1 MMITQILIHK
11 VCGGVMNFSSLSAS
25 IRHRIPDVL
34 LTLALCYAPQ
44 TFAGEV
50 ILDTTSRENSENSGP
65 IQINEKNN
73 LALHD
78 AIRLML
84 QFNPELASFS
94 KEIRALE
101 GIKIQAGKFRNPE
114 LDVESEDV
122 NARPN
127 TPAAQFTT
135 IRFSQLI
142 ELGGKRSARVNAAS
156 IGQELADRNYESKRL
171 ELIARVANV
180 FTKVLAGQERLQL
193 AEESI
198 QLANKVVDSAAKR
211 VEAGKAPPIEET
223 KAKVAFSTASIV
235 LEQTRRELT
244 ATRKQLS
251 LLWGNNSPQFEKVL
265 GNLESRVEIPSF
277 EVLEQ
282 RLGRNPI
289 ALHSIKNIEQ
299 HKALV
304 EIEKLRR
311 IPDITVGAGVRR
323 YTRADETTAI
333 VNVSIPIP
341 LFDLNQGNL
350 QAANQRVGKAI
361 DEQAATDL
369 QLRSELTRFYES
381 LSAAQNEINILYDD
395 VLPGAKSSFDIANK
409 GYELGRFSFLE
420 MLDAQRT
427 LFQNQ
432 ILYVRAL
439 TNYHRLINEI
449 ERLTATPINHVEDQ
463 SISTTD
469 KDLEG

>member
-1 MMITQILIHK
+1 
-11 VCGGVMNFSSLSAS
+11 MNLSFLS
-25 IRHRIPDVL
+25 VIIRHRIPDLL
-34 LTLALCYAPQ
+34 LTLALSCASQVLAEETAPN
-44 TFAGEV
+44 TPSGED
-50 ILDTTSRENSENSGP
+50 LERSGP
-65 IQINEKNN
+65 SSQINEKND
-73 LALHD
+73 LALRD
-78 AIRLML
+78 AIHLML
-84 QFNPELASFS
+84 QNNPELASFS
-94 KEIRALE
+94 KEVRALE

-114 LDVESEDV
+114 LDIESEDI

-142 ELGGKRSARVNAAS
+142 ELGGKRSARINAAS
-156 IGQELADRNYESKRL
+156 ISQELADRNYESKRL
-171 ELIARVANV
+171 ELIARVANI
-180 FTKVLAGQERLQL
+180 FTKVLAGQERLLL

-198 QLANKVVDSAAKR
+198 LLANKVVNSAAKR
-211 VEAGKAPPIEET
+211 VAAGKAPPIEET
-223 KAKVAFSTASIV
+223 KARVAFSTTSIV

-251 LLWGNNSPQFEKVL
+251 LLWGNPSPQFGKVL
-265 GNLESRVEIPSF
+265 GNLESRVEIPGF

-282 RLGRNPI
+282 RLEKNPI

-361 DEQAATDL
+361 DERAATNL
-369 QLRSELTRFYES
+369 ELRSKLTRAYEA
-381 LSAAQNEINILYDD
+381 LSAAQNEISILHDD
-395 VLPGAKSSFDIANK
+395 VLPGAKSAFDIANK

-420 MLDAQRT
+420 VLDAQRT
-427 LFQNQ
+427 LFQNKV
-432 ILYVRAL
+432 LYIRAL

-449 ERLTATPINHVEDQ
+449 ERLIASPIDRVEDPLM
-463 SISTTD
+463 SIGSN
-469 KDLEG
+469 KNHEG

>member
-1 MMITQILIHK
+1 
-11 VCGGVMNFSSLSAS
+11 MNLSFLS
-25 IRHRIPDVL
+25 VIIRHRIPDLL
-34 LTLALCYAPQ
+34 LTMALSCASQVVAEETALNTP
-44 TFAGEV
+44 
-50 ILDTTSRENSENSGP
+50 SKENQERSGP
-65 IQINEKNN
+65 SQINEKND
-73 LALHD
+73 LALRD

-84 QFNPELASFS
+84 QNNPELASFS
-94 KEIRALE
+94 KEVRALE

-114 LDVESEDV
+114 LDVESEDI

-142 ELGGKRSARVNAAS
+142 ELGGKRTARINAAS
-156 IGQELADRNYESKRL
+156 ISQELADKNYESKRL
-171 ELIARVANV
+171 ELIARVANI
-180 FTKVLAGQERLQL
+180 FTKILAGQERLRL

-198 QLANKVVDSAAKR
+198 QLANKVVNSAAKR

-223 KAKVAFSTASIV
+223 KARVAFSTTSIV

-251 LLWGNNSPQFEKVL
+251 LLWGNPSPQFGRVL

-282 RLGRNPI
+282 RLDKNPVV
-289 ALHSIKNIEQ
+289 LHSIKNIEQ

-323 YTRADETTAI
+323 YTRADETTAL

-341 LFDLNQGNL
+341 LFDFNQGNL

-369 QLRSELTRFYES
+369 QLRSELTKAYEA
-381 LSAAQNEINILYDD
+381 LSAAQNEINILHDD
-395 VLPGAKSSFDIANK
+395 ILPGAKSSFDIANK

-427 LFQNQ
+427 LFHNQ

-439 TNYHRLINEI
+439 TNYHHLINEI
-449 ERLTATPINHVEDQ
+449 ERLIASPIDHVEDQ
-463 SISTTD
+463 SINIDD
-469 KDLEG
+469 KDHEG

>member
-1 MMITQILIHK
+1 
-11 VCGGVMNFSSLSAS
+11 MNLSLLPTI
-25 IRHRIPDVL
+25 IRRRVPYVL
-34 LTLALCYAPQ
+34 LTLALSCAPQ
-44 TFAGEV
+44 IFAEETV
-50 ILDTTSRENSENSGP
+50 LNTPSKENLEHPSPS
-65 IQINEKNN
+65 QINEKND
-73 LALHD
+73 LSLRD
-78 AIRLML
+78 AIHLML
-84 QFNPELASFS
+84 QKNPELASFS
-94 KEIRALE
+94 KEVRALE

-114 LDVESEDV
+114 LAVESEDI
-122 NARPN
+122 NANTRPN
-127 TPAAQFTT
+127 TRAAQFTT

-142 ELGGKRSARVNAAS
+142 ELGGKRSARINAAS

-171 ELIARVANV
+171 ELIARVANI
-180 FTKVLAGQERLQL
+180 FTKVLAGQERLKLAEETIQL
-193 AEESI
+193 AE
-198 QLANKVVDSAAKR
+198 KVVNSAAKR

-223 KAKVAFSTASIV
+223 KARVAFSTTSIE
-235 LEQTRRELT
+235 LEQTRRELK

-251 LLWGNNSPQFEKVL
+251 LLWGNHSPQFGRVL

-277 EVLEQ
+277 EELEQ
-282 RLGRNPI
+282 RLDKNPVT
-289 ALHSIKNIEQ
+289 LHSIKNIEQ
-299 HKALV
+299 HKALA

-323 YTRADETTAI
+323 YTQVDETTAI

-341 LFDLNQGNL
+341 LFDFNQGNL

-369 QLRSELTRFYES
+369 QLRSELTKAYES
-381 LSAAQNEINILYDD
+381 LSAAQNEISILHDD
-395 VLPGAKSSFDIANK
+395 VLPGAKSTFGIANK

-439 TNYHRLINEI
+439 TNYHLLINEI
-449 ERLTATPINHVEDQ
+449 ERLVASPIDHVEDQ
-463 SISTTD
+463 SININD
-469 KDLEG
+469 RDNEG

>member
-1 MMITQILIHK
+1 
-11 VCGGVMNFSSLSAS
+11 MNLSFLS
-25 IRHRIPDVL
+25 VTIRHRVPDLL
-34 LTLALCYAPQ
+34 LTLALSCASQ
-44 TFAGEV
+44 VFAEETA
-50 ILDTTSRENSENSGP
+50 LNTPSKENLERPDPSH
-65 IQINEKNN
+65 INEKNN
-73 LALHD
+73 LALRD
-78 AIRLML
+78 AIHLML
-84 QFNPELASFS
+84 QNNPELASFS
-94 KEIRALE
+94 KEVRALE
-101 GIKIQAGKFRNPE
+101 GIIIQAGKFRNPE
-114 LDVESEDV
+114 LDVESEDI

-142 ELGGKRSARVNAAS
+142 EIGGKRSARINAAS
-156 IGQELADRNYESKRL
+156 ISQELADRNYESKRL
-171 ELIARVANV
+171 ELIARVANI

-193 AEESI
+193 AEKSL
-198 QLANKVVDSAAKR
+198 QLADKVVSSAAKR
-211 VEAGKAPPIEET
+211 VKSGKAPPIEET
-223 KAKVAFSTASIV
+223 KARIAFSTTSIE

-251 LLWGNNSPQFEKVL
+251 LLWGNPSPQFGRVL
-265 GNLESRVEIPSF
+265 GNIESRVEIPSF
-277 EVLEQ
+277 DVLEQ
-282 RLGRNPI
+282 RLDKNPI
-289 ALHSIKNIEQ
+289 TLHSIKNIEQ

-341 LFDLNQGNL
+341 LFDFNQGNL

-369 QLRSELTRFYES
+369 QLRSELITAYES
-381 LSAAQNEINILYDD
+381 LLAAQNEISVLHDD
-395 VLPGAKSSFDIANK
+395 ILPGAKSSFDIANK

-439 TNYHRLINEI
+439 TNYHHLINEI
-449 ERLTATPINHVEDQ
+449 ERLTASPISHVEDQ
-463 SISTTD
+463 SININN
-469 KDLEG
+469 KDHEG

>member
-1 MMITQILIHK
+1 
-11 VCGGVMNFSSLSAS
+11 MNFSSLSAS
-25 IRHRIPDVL
+25 IRHQIPDVL
-34 LTLALCYAPQ
+34 LTLALSCAPQ
-44 TFAGEV
+44 IYAGE
-50 ILDTTSRENSENSGP
+50 IIHDTTSRVNLENAAP
-65 IQINEKNN
+65 PQINKKDN
-73 LALHD
+73 LTLHD
-78 AIRLML
+78 AIHLML
-84 QFNPELASFS
+84 RFNPELASFS
-94 KEIRALE
+94 KEVRALE
-101 GIKIQAGKFRNPE
+101 GIRIQAGKFRNPE
-114 LDVESEDV
+114 LDVESEDI

-142 ELGGKRSARVNAAS
+142 ELGGKRSARINAAS
-156 IGQELADRNYESKRL
+156 IGQELANRNYESKRL
-171 ELIARVANV
+171 ELISRVANV
-180 FTKVLAGQERLQL
+180 FTEVLAGQKRLQL

-198 QLANKVVDSAAKR
+198 QLANKVVNSAAKR

-223 KAKVAFSTASIV
+223 KARVAFSTANIV

-244 ATRKQLS
+244 SSRKQLS
-251 LLWGNNSPQFEKVL
+251 LLWGDPSPKFGEVL

-277 EVLEQ
+277 KILEQ
-282 RLGRNPI
+282 RLEKNPI

-350 QAANQRVGKAI
+350 QAANQRMGKAI

-369 QLRSELTRFYES
+369 QLRSELTRSYEY

-420 MLDAQRT
+420 VLDAQRT

-432 ILYVRAL
+432 ILYIRAL

-449 ERLTATPINHVEDQ
+449 ERLTASPINQAEDQ
-463 SISTTD
+463 SINIID
-469 KDLEG
+469 KDHEG

>member
-1 MMITQILIHK
+1 M
-11 VCGGVMNFSSLSAS
+11 VCGGFMNFGFLSTI
-25 IRHRIPDVL
+25 IRHRIAQVL
-34 LTLALCYAPQ
+34 LTLALSCASQ
-44 TFAGEV
+44 VFAEK
-50 ILDTTSRENSENSGP
+50 ITLDTVSSKNLENSSSFKVNEEND
-65 IQINEKNN
+65 
-73 LALHD
+73 LALRD
-78 AIRLML
+78 AIHLML
-84 QFNPELASFS
+84 RKNPELASFS

-114 LDVESEDV
+114 LDVESEDI

-142 ELGGKRSARVNAAS
+142 ELGGKRSARINAAS
-156 IGQELADRNYESKRL
+156 INQELADKDYESKRL

-180 FTKVLAGQERLQL
+180 FTEVLAGQEQLQI
-193 AEESI
+193 AEESV
-198 QLANKVVDSAAKR
+198 QLANKVVNSATKR

-235 LEQTRRELT
+235 LEQTKRELT
-244 ATRKQLS
+244 AARNQLS
-251 LLWGNNSPQFEKVL
+251 LLWGSSSPHFRKAL
-265 GNLESRVEIPSF
+265 GNLESRVEIPNF

-282 RLGRNPI
+282 RLDKNPI
-289 ALHSIKNIEQ
+289 VLHSIKNVEQ

-304 EIEKLRR
+304 KIEKLRR

-341 LFDLNQGNL
+341 LFDFNQGNL

-361 DEQAATDL
+361 DEKAAVAL
-369 QLRSELTRFYES
+369 QLKTELTKTYEA
-381 LSAAQNEINILYDD
+381 LSAAQNEINVLHDD
-395 VLPGAKSSFDIANK
+395 VLPGARSSFDIANK

-439 TNYHRLINEI
+439 TNYHHLINEI
-449 ERLTATPINHVEDQ
+449 ERLTASPINHVEKQ
-463 SISTTD
+463 SINTND
-469 KDLEG
+469 KNHEG

>member
-1 MMITQILIHK
+1 
-11 VCGGVMNFSSLSAS
+11 
-25 IRHRIPDVL
+25 
-34 LTLALCYAPQ
+34 
-44 TFAGEV
+44 
-50 ILDTTSRENSENSGP
+50 
-65 IQINEKNN
+65 
-73 LALHD
+73 
-78 AIRLML
+78 ML
-84 QFNPELASFS
+84 QNNPELASFS
-94 KEIRALE
+94 KEVRALE
-101 GIKIQAGKFRNPE
+101 GIKIQAGKYKNPE
-114 LDVESEDV
+114 LAVESEDI
-122 NARPN
+122 NAKVALN
-127 TPAAQFTT
+127 TRAAQFTT

-142 ELGGKRSARVNAAS
+142 ELGGKRSARINAAS
-156 IGQELADRNYESKRL
+156 ISQELADRNYESKRL

-198 QLANKVVDSAAKR
+198 QLANKVVNSAAKR

-223 KAKVAFSTASIV
+223 KARVAFSTASIE

-244 ATRKQLS
+244 AA
-251 LLWGNNSPQFEKVL
+251 GNSYLCYGEIPSPQFGKVL

-282 RLGRNPI
+282 RLDKNPI
-289 ALHSIKNIEQ
+289 TLHSIKNIEQ

-369 QLRSELTRFYES
+369 QLRSELTRTYEA
-381 LSAAQNEINILYDD
+381 LSAAQNEINVLHDD

-432 ILYVRAL
+432 VLYIRAL

-449 ERLTATPINHVEDQ
+449 ERLIASPIDQ
-463 SISTTD
+463 R
-469 KDLEG
+469 

>member
-1 MMITQILIHK
+1 
-11 VCGGVMNFSSLSAS
+11 MNFGFLSVL
-25 IRHRIPDVL
+25 IRHRIPAVL
-34 LTLALCYAPQ
+34 LTLVLSCAPQ
-44 TFAGEV
+44 VSAEKV
-50 ILDTTSRENSENSGP
+50 VLDADSSENSGDSNLSKV
-65 IQINEKNN
+65 NEETD
-73 LALHD
+73 LALRD
-78 AIRLML
+78 AIHLML
-84 QFNPELASFS
+84 QKNPELASFS
-94 KEIRALE
+94 KEVRALE
-101 GIKIQAGKFRNPE
+101 GIKIQAGKFRNPA
-114 LDVESEDV
+114 LDVESEDI

-142 ELGGKRSARVNAAS
+142 ELGGKRSARINAAS
-156 IGQELADRNYESKRL
+156 ISQELADKNYESKRL

-180 FTKVLAGQERLQL
+180 FIKVLAGQEQLQL

-198 QLANKVVDSAAKR
+198 QLAKKVVRSAAKR

-223 KAKVAFSTASIV
+223 KARVAFSTASIV

-244 ATRKQLS
+244 TARKQLS
-251 LLWGNNSPQFEKVL
+251 LLWGNSSPQFRKVL

-277 EVLEQ
+277 EILEQ
-282 RLGRNPI
+282 RLDKNPI

-341 LFDLNQGNL
+341 LFDFNQGNL

-361 DEQAATDL
+361 DEQAAIDL
-369 QLRSELTRFYES
+369 QLRSELTKAYEA
-381 LSAAQNEINILYDD
+381 LSAAQNEIDVLHDE
-395 VLPGAKSSFDIANK
+395 VLPGARSSFDIANK

-449 ERLTATPINHVEDQ
+449 ERLIASPIDHTEEQ
-463 SISTTD
+463 STNMNN
-469 KDLEG
+469 KDHEG

>member
-1 MMITQILIHK
+1 MSF
-11 VCGGVMNFSSLSAS
+11 GFLSVI
-25 IRHRIPDVL
+25 IRHQIPAVL
-34 LTLALCYAPQ
+34 LTLVLSCAPQ
-44 TFAGEV
+44 VSAEKIV
-50 ILDTTSRENSENSGP
+50 LDAASSENLGNASLSRV
-65 IQINEKNN
+65 NEKID
-73 LALHD
+73 LALRD
-78 AIRLML
+78 AIHLML
-84 QFNPELASFS
+84 QKNPELASFS
-94 KEIRALE
+94 KEVRALE
-101 GIKIQAGKFRNPE
+101 GIKIQAGKFRNPA
-114 LDVESEDV
+114 LDVESEDI

-156 IGQELADRNYESKRL
+156 ISQELADKNYESKRL
-171 ELIARVANV
+171 ELISRVANV
-180 FTKVLAGQERLQL
+180 FTDVLAGQEQLQL

-198 QLANKVVDSAAKR
+198 QLAKKVVNSAAKR

-223 KAKVAFSTASIV
+223 KARVAFSTASIV
-235 LEQTRRELT
+235 LVQTRREL
-244 ATRKQLS
+244 AAARKQLS
-251 LLWGNNSPQFEKVL
+251 LLWGSSSPQFRKVL

-282 RLGRNPI
+282 RLNKNPI

-341 LFDLNQGNL
+341 LFDFNQGNL

-361 DEQAATDL
+361 DEQAAIDL
-369 QLRSELTRFYES
+369 QLRSELTKAYEA
-381 LSAAQNEINILYDD
+381 LSAAQNEINVLHDE
-395 VLPGAKSSFDIANK
+395 VLPGARSSFDIANK

-427 LFQNQ
+427 LFQNRT
-432 ILYVRAL
+432 LYVRAL

-449 ERLTATPINHVEDQ
+449 ERLIASPIDHTEEQLTNMNN
-463 SISTTD
+463 
-469 KDLEG
+469 KDDEG

>member
-1 MMITQILIHK
+1 
-11 VCGGVMNFSSLSAS
+11 MNLSFLS
-25 IRHRIPDVL
+25 VIIRYRIPDLL
-34 LTLALCYAPQ
+34 LTLALSCASQVLAEEAALNIP
-44 TFAGEV
+44 
-50 ILDTTSRENSENSGP
+50 SRENLERSDPS
-65 IQINEKNN
+65 QTNEKND
-73 LALHD
+73 LALRD
-78 AIRLML
+78 AIHLML
-84 QFNPELASFS
+84 QNNPELASFS
-94 KEIRALE
+94 KEVRALE

-114 LDVESEDV
+114 LGVESEDI

-142 ELGGKRSARVNAAS
+142 ELGGKRSARINAAS
-156 IGQELADRNYESKRL
+156 ISQELADRNYESKRL
-171 ELIARVANV
+171 ALIARVANI
-180 FTKVLAGQERLQL
+180 FTKVLAGQERLRL
-193 AEESI
+193 AKESI
-198 QLANKVVDSAAKR
+198 QLANKVVNSATKR

-223 KAKVAFSTASIV
+223 KARVAFSTASIE

-251 LLWGNNSPQFEKVL
+251 LLWGDPSPQFGRVL

-277 EVLEQ
+277 EVLVQ
-282 RLGRNPI
+282 RLDKNPVT
-289 ALHSIKNIEQ
+289 LHSIKNIEQ
-299 HKALV
+299 RKALV

-333 VNVSIPIP
+333 VNVSMPIP
-341 LFDLNQGNL
+341 LFDFNQGNL

-369 QLRSELTRFYES
+369 QLRSELTNAYEA
-381 LSAAQNEINILYDD
+381 LSAAQNEISVLHDD

-439 TNYHRLINEI
+439 TNYHHLINEI
-449 ERLTATPINHVEDQ
+449 ERLTASPIDHVENQ
-463 SISTTD
+463 SININD
-469 KDLEG
+469 KDQEG